1 MTNTVPGFEFRR
13 LRFDLPSVGG
23 HGTAIEM
30 GPQDRPVDIVFSHAN
45 GFNALTYRSIL
56 GPLTDR
62 LRIVAVDQRGH
73 GLSGLPPRLEDPNR
87 NWYDLVPDLKAV
99 LEALDIRNAVLGG
112 HSMGGTISLMA
123 AAETPGRV
131 RGIALF
137 DPVIMAPGFAAQSGN
152 RPLTGDNPLLQ
163 GALRRRPVFPSR
175 EAVITSYS
183 GKGAFRAWTPEML
196 ADYIE
201 DGFHDTPSGEVE
213 LNCPPAW
220 EASNFAS
227 HGHDPWPSF
236 QSAGVPIRIL
246 KAETGSTCRSDGH
259 EAGLTADGRIRLEV
273 IPGTT
278 HFLPMERP
286 DLVRQ
291 TLSDLV
297 AG

>member
-1 MTNTVPGFEFRR
+1 MAAFLVR
-13 LRFDLPSVGG
+13 
-23 HGTAIEM
+23 
-30 GPQDRPVDIVFSHAN
+30 
-45 GFNALTYRSIL
+45 
-56 GPLTDR
+56 
-62 LRIVAVDQRGH
+62 VAREADH
-73 GLSGLPPRLEDPNR
+73 
-87 NWYDLVPDLKAV
+87 
-99 LEALDIRNAVLGG
+99 EALLATTVALNRFEHEITGDRAIDVASAEAVLGHFIRRVG
-112 HSMGGTISLMA
+112 STGLMLV
-123 AAETPGRV
+123 AEAEGRV
-131 RGIALF
+131 IGHLFLAL
-137 DPVIMAPGFAAQSGN
+137 DEAPPYLAPEY
-152 RPLTGDNPLLQ
+152 R
-163 GALRRRPVFPSR
+163 R
-175 EAVITSYS
+175 EAWICDAFVEEAWR

-291 TLSDLV
+291 TLTDLV